1 MQDTPLADLFEP
13 ASRARWLG
21 LVDSALKGGDFEK
34 RLVSRTA
41 DGLRIEPL
49 YGPAEPAEQPVRAP
63 GPWRIAQRVDHP
75 DPAAANAQALADLE
89 GGADALVLAFAG
101 APGARGYG
109 LTPAGVEDLDA
120 ALKGVMLPLINLRVD
135 AGGQGL
141 EAAGLLMALAARR
154 GEDLSSYDLDLGI
167 DPVGVLAAT
176 GSLGAVW
183 ADVAPQ
189 LARTAADL
197 EAAGFR
203 GRAFLAD
210 GRPYHEA
217 GAGEAAELGAALA
230 TAVTYLRAL
239 EAAGHDLAT
248 ARDRIAVLLAAD
260 ADEFVTVSKF
270 RAMRRLWA
278 RVEQACGLEPKP
290 LRLHAETAW
299 RMTTKRDPFVN
310 ILRAGM
316 AAAAAGMGG
325 ADSVAVL
332 PYTQALG
339 LPDAFA
345 RRVARNSQ
353 IILIEESHL
362 ARVSDP
368 AAGAGGFEALTGEIA
383 EAAWA
388 AFQAI
393 EAEGGIVAS
402 LSVGKLQRR
411 IEAVREA
418 RAKAVATRRAPLTG
432 ASEFPNLAEK
442 PVAVLDVPRAAS
454 PRSANFGS
462 GSAVACDAL
471 PSERLAE
478 PYEAL
483 RDASDAYLAKTGRR
497 PQVFLANLGTAA
509 AFNARATFAA
519 NAFAAGGLES
529 LSNDGFTDGE
539 TLAAAFRDSGASLA
553 CICSTDAI
561 YAEQAVAAAE
571 ALTRA
576 GVGTLYLAG
585 RPADLAEPLQA
596 AGVHGFLHAGCDLL
610 ALLAAAL
617 RAAMRAPASQQAPT

>member
-1 MQDTPLADLFEP
+1 MEDRPLADLFEP
-13 ASRARWLG
+13 ADRARWLG
-21 LVDSALKGGDFEK
+21 LVEGVLKGADFEK

-49 YGPAEPAEQPVRAP
+49 YGPAEPTVQPVREP
-63 GPWRIAQRVDHP
+63 GPWRIAQRVDLP
-75 DPAAANAQALADLE
+75 DLATVNAQVLTDLE

-109 LTPAGVEDLDA
+109 LTASTVEALDA
-120 ALKGVMLPLINLRVD
+120 ALNGVMLPIIAVRLD
-135 AGGQGL
+135 AGGRGL
-141 EAAGLLMALAARR
+141 EAARLVKALAERR
-154 GEDLSSYDLDLGI
+154 GEDLSAYDLDLGI
-167 DPVGVLAAT
+167 DPIGVLAAT

-183 ADVAPQ
+183 SEIAPR
-189 LARTAADL
+189 LATTVSDL

-217 GAGEAAELGAALA
+217 GAGEAAELGAVLA
-230 TAVTYLRAL
+230 TAVAYLRAQ
-239 EAAGHDLAT
+239 EAAGRDLTT

-260 ADEFVTVSKF
+260 ADEFVTVAKF

-278 RVEQACGLEPKP
+278 RVEQVCGLDPKP

-299 RMTTKRDPFVN
+299 RMMTKRDPFVN
-310 ILRAGM
+310 ILRTGM

-325 ADSVAVL
+325 ADSVAIL
-332 PYTQALG
+332 PYTQAIG

-353 IILIEESHL
+353 IVLIEESHL

-368 AAGAGGFEALTGEIA
+368 AAGAGGFEALTGELA
-383 EAAWA
+383 EAAWQ

-393 EAEGGIVAS
+393 EAEGGIIAS

-411 IEAVREA
+411 IELTREA
-418 RAKAVATRRAPLTG
+418 RTKAVATRREPLTG

-442 PVAVLDVPRAAS
+442 PVTVLDVPRVAAPPGS
-454 PRSANFGS
+454 NFGS

-471 PSERLAE
+471 PSQRLAE

-483 RDASDAYLAKTGRR
+483 RDASDAYIAKTGRR
-497 PQVFLANLGTAA
+497 PAVFLANLGSVA

-519 NAFAAGGLES
+519 NAFAAGGIEA
-529 LSNDGFTDGE
+529 LSNEGFTNADS
-539 TLAAAFRDSGASLA
+539 LAAAFRDSGAALA

-561 YAEQAVAAAE
+561 YAERAVESAE
-571 ALTRA
+571 ALARA
-576 GVGTLYLAG
+576 GAGTIYLAG
-585 RPADLAEPLQA
+585 RPADLIEPLKQ
-596 AGVHGFLHAGCDLL
+596 AGVHAFLHVGCDLL
-610 ALLAAAL
+610 ALLNAAL
-617 RAAMRAPASQQAPT
+617 RAAMRAPAPRPEA

>member
-1 MQDTPLADLFEP
+1 MEDKPLADLFEP
-13 ASRARWLG
+13 ASRGRWLG
-21 LVDSALKGGDFEK
+21 LVEGVLKGADFEK

-49 YGPAEPAEQPVRAP
+49 YGPAEPAAQPVREP

-75 DPAAANAQALADLE
+75 DLAAANAQALSDLD

-109 LTPAGVEDLDA
+109 LNVASVEDLDA
-120 ALKGVMLPLINLRVD
+120 ALKGVMLPLINLRLD
-135 AGGQGL
+135 AGGRGL
-141 EAAGLLMALAARR
+141 EAARLVKALAERR

-183 ADVAPQ
+183 SEIAPR
-189 LARTAADL
+189 LAETAADL
-197 EAAGFR
+197 ETAGFT
-203 GRAFLAD
+203 GRVFLAD

-217 GAGEAAELGAALA
+217 GAGEAAELGAVLA
-230 TAVTYLRAL
+230 TALTYLRAL
-239 EAAGHDLAT
+239 EAAGHDLDT
-248 ARDRIAVLLAAD
+248 ARSRIAVLLAAD
-260 ADEFVTVSKF
+260 ADEFVTVAKF

-290 LRLHAETAW
+290 VRLHAETAW
-299 RMTTKRDPFVN
+299 RMMTQRDPFVN
-310 ILRAGM
+310 ILRTGM
-316 AAAAAGMGG
+316 AAASAGMGG
-325 ADSVAVL
+325 ADGVAVL

-353 IILIEESHL
+353 IVLIEESHL

-368 AAGAGGFEALTGEIA
+368 AAGAGGFEALTAEIA

-402 LSVGKLQRR
+402 LSIGKLQRR

-418 RAKAVATRRAPLTG
+418 RTKAVANRREALTG

-442 PVAVLDVPRAAS
+442 PVTVLDVPRVPA
-454 PRSANFGS
+454 PRSANFGP

-471 PSERLAE
+471 PSQRLAE

-483 RDASDAYLAKTGRR
+483 RDASDAYHAKTGRR
-497 PQVFLANLGTAA
+497 PTLFLANLGSVA

-519 NAFAAGGLES
+519 NAFAAGGIEA
-529 LSNDGFTDGE
+529 LSNDGFADADAA
-539 TLAAAFRDSGASLA
+539 AAAFRESGASLA

-561 YAEQAVAAAE
+561 YTERAVQTAE
-571 ALTRA
+571 ALARA
-576 GVGTLYLAG
+576 GAGVIYLAG
-585 RPADLAEPLQA
+585 KPADLTEPLKQ
-596 AGVHGFLHAGCDLL
+596 AGVQAFLHVGCDLL
-610 ALLAAAL
+610 TLLNGAL
-617 RAAMRAPASQQAPT
+617 RAALRPPSPQRTV

>member
-1 MQDTPLADLFEP
+1 MEDRPLADLFEP
-13 ASRARWLG
+13 ADRARWLG
-21 LVDSALKGGDFEK
+21 LVEGVLKGADFEK

-49 YGPAEPAEQPVRAP
+49 YGAAEPADQPMRAP

-75 DPAAANAQALADLE
+75 DVAAANTQALADLE

-109 LTPAGVEDLDA
+109 LTAGTVEDLDA
-120 ALKGVMLPLINLRVD
+120 ALRGVMLPLIALRLD
-135 AGGQGL
+135 AGSQGL
-141 EAAGLLMALAARR
+141 EAARLVKALAERR
-154 GEDLSSYDLDLGI
+154 GEDLSDYDLDLGI

-183 ADVAPQ
+183 SEIAPR
-189 LARTAADL
+189 LAETVSEL

-217 GAGEAAELGAALA
+217 GAGEAAELAAVLA
-230 TAVTYLRAL
+230 TALTYLRAL

-260 ADEFVTVSKF
+260 ADEFVTVAKF

-278 RVEQACGLEPKP
+278 RVEQACGLDPKP

-299 RMTTKRDPFVN
+299 RMMTKRDPFVN
-310 ILRAGM
+310 ILRTGL

-345 RRVARNSQ
+345 RRVGRNSQ
-353 IILIEESHL
+353 IVLIEESHL
-362 ARVSDP
+362 ARVGDP
-368 AAGAGGFEALTGEIA
+368 AAGAGGFEALTADIA

-388 AFQAI
+388 AFQAV

-411 IEAVREA
+411 IELTREA
-418 RAKAVATRRAPLTG
+418 RAKDVATRRATLTG

-442 PVAVLDVPRAAS
+442 PVTVLTVPPPAA
-454 PRSANFGS
+454 PRGTNFGA

-471 PSERLAE
+471 PSQRLAE

-483 RDASDAYLAKTGRR
+483 RDASDAWLAKTGRR
-497 PQVFLANLGTAA
+497 PAVFLANLGAVA

-519 NAFAAGGLES
+519 NAFAAGGIEAV
-529 LSNDGFTDGE
+529 SNDGFTE
-539 TLAAAFRDSGASLA
+539 AAAVATAFRESGATLA
-553 CICSTDAI
+553 CICSTDAL
-561 YAEQAVAAAE
+561 YAERAVETAQALAE
-571 ALTRA
+571 AGA
-576 GVGTLYLAG
+576 GAIYLAG
-585 RPADLAEPLQA
+585 KPTELSEPLKQ
-596 AGVHGFLHAGCDLL
+596 AGVHAFLHVGCDML
-610 ALLAAAL
+610 AVLNGAL
-617 RAAMRAPASQQAPT
+617 RMAVRTPSPQRTA

>member
-1 MQDTPLADLFEP
+1 MEDTPLADLFEP
-13 ASRARWLG
+13 ADRARWLG
-21 LVDSALKGGDFEK
+21 LVEGVLKGADFEK

-49 YGPAEPAEQPVRAP
+49 YGPAEPAAQPVREP

-75 DPAAANAQALADLE
+75 DIAAANALAMTDLE

-101 APGARGYG
+101 APAARGYG
-109 LTPAGVEDLDA
+109 LTAATVEDLDA
-120 ALKGVMLPLINLRVD
+120 VLKGVMLPLIALRVD

-141 EAAGLLMALAARR
+141 EVARLVKALAERR
-154 GEDLSSYDLDLGI
+154 GEDLATYDLDLGI
-167 DPVGVLAAT
+167 DPVGVLAGT

-183 ADVAPQ
+183 SEIAPRLAETVAE
-189 LARTAADL
+189 LG
-197 EAAGFR
+197 AAGFR

-217 GAGEAAELGAALA
+217 GAGEAAELGAVLA
-230 TAVTYLRAL
+230 TAVAYLRAQ
-239 EAAGHDLAT
+239 EAAGHDVDS

-260 ADEFVTVSKF
+260 ADEFVTVAKF
-270 RAMRRLWA
+270 RAVRRLWA
-278 RVEQACGLEPKP
+278 RVEQACGLDPKP
-290 LRLHAETAW
+290 LRVHAETAW
-299 RMTTKRDPFVN
+299 RMMTKRDPFVN
-310 ILRAGM
+310 ILRTGM

-345 RRVARNSQ
+345 RRVGRNSQ
-353 IILIEESHL
+353 IVLIEESHL

-368 AAGAGGFEALTGEIA
+368 AAGAGGFEALTAQIA
-383 EAAWA
+383 EAGWA
-388 AFQAI
+388 AFQTI

-411 IEAVREA
+411 IELTREA
-418 RAKAVATRRAPLTG
+418 RSKAVATRREALTG

-442 PVAVLDVPRAAS
+442 PVTVLDVAPVSAPRGS
-454 PRSANFGS
+454 NFGS
-462 GSAVACDAL
+462 GAAVACDAL
-471 PSERLAE
+471 PSQRLAE

-483 RDASDAYLAKTGRR
+483 RDASDAFLAKTGRR
-497 PQVFLANLGTAA
+497 PAVFLANLGAVA

-519 NAFAAGGLES
+519 NAFAAGGIEA
-529 LSNDGFTDGE
+529 LSNDGFTDADA
-539 TLAAAFRDSGASLA
+539 LAAAFRESGAVLA

-561 YAEQAVAAAE
+561 YAERAVAAAE
-571 ALTRA
+571 ALARA
-576 GVGTLYLAG
+576 GAGTVYLAG
-585 RPADLAEPLQA
+585 KPADLTEPLKQ
-596 AGVHGFLHAGCDLL
+596 AGVDAFLHAGCDLL
-610 ALLAAAL
+610 ALLNAAL
-617 RAAMRAPASQQAPT
+617 RTAMRAPTPQPAT

>member
-1 MQDTPLADLFEP
+1 MEDTKLADLFEP
-13 ASRARWLG
+13 ADRARWLG
-21 LVDSALKGGDFEK
+21 LVDNVLKGADFEK
-34 RLVSRTA
+34 RLVSRTS

-49 YGPAEPAEQPVRAP
+49 YPRAEPTVQPFREP
-63 GPWRIAQRVDHP
+63 GPWRVSQRVDHP
-75 DPAAANAQALADLE
+75 EIAAANAQAMTDLE
-89 GGADALVLAFAG
+89 GGTDALALVFAG
-101 APGARGYG
+101 SFAARGYG
-109 LTPAGVEDLDA
+109 LTAQTVEDLDA
-120 ALKGVMLPLINLRVD
+120 VLKGVMLPLIALRLD
-135 AGGQGL
+135 AGARGL
-141 EAAGLLMALAARR
+141 EVAGLIKGLAAHR

-167 DPVGVLAAT
+167 DPVGTLAAT

-183 ADVAPQ
+183 SEIAPR
-189 LARTAADL
+189 LAATVSDL
-197 EAAGFR
+197 EAAGFN
-203 GRAFLAD
+203 GRAFVAD

-217 GAGEAAELGAALA
+217 GAGEAAELAAVLA

-248 ARDRIAVLLAAD
+248 ARDRISVLLAAD

-270 RAMRRLWA
+270 RALRRLWA
-278 RVEQACGLEPKP
+278 RIEQACGLEPKP

-299 RMTTKRDPFVN
+299 RMMTRRDPFVN
-310 ILRAGM
+310 ILRTGM
-316 AAAAAGMGG
+316 AAASAGMGG
-325 ADSVAVL
+325 ADAVTVL
-332 PYTQALG
+332 PYTLALG

-353 IILIEESHL
+353 IVLLEESHL

-368 AAGAGGFEALTGEIA
+368 AAGAGGFEALTDQLA

-411 IEAVREA
+411 IELTREA
-418 RAKAVATRRAPLTG
+418 RAKAVATRREPLTG

-442 PVAVLDVPRAAS
+442 PVTVLDVKPVTAGPS
-454 PRSANFGS
+454 SNFGS

-471 PSERLAE
+471 PSIRLAE
-478 PYEAL
+478 PFEAL

-497 PQVFLANLGTAA
+497 PAVFLANLGSVS

-519 NAFAAGGLES
+519 NAFAAGGIEA
-529 LSNDGFTDGE
+529 LSNDGFTDPAA
-539 TLAAAFRDSGASLA
+539 LATAFRESGAALV

-561 YAEQAVAAAE
+561 YAEQAVPAAE
-571 ALTRA
+571 ALKQA
-576 GVGTLYLAG
+576 GAGTIYLAG
-585 RPADLAEPLQA
+585 KPTDLLDPLKA
-596 AGVHGFLHAGCDLL
+596 AGVHAFLHVGCDLVV
-610 ALLAAAL
+610 LLNEAL
-617 RAAMRAPASQQAPT
+617 RAAMRPPAAQ

>member
-1 MQDTPLADLFEP
+1 MEDRPLADLFEP
-13 ASRARWLG
+13 ADRARWLG
-21 LVDSALKGGDFEK
+21 LVEGVLKGADFEK

-49 YGPAEPAEQPVRAP
+49 YGPAEPAAQPVRAP

-75 DPAAANAQALADLE
+75 DLAAANAQAMTDLE
-89 GGADALVLAFAG
+89 GGADALVLTFAG
-101 APGARGYG
+101 ARGARGYG
-109 LTPAGVEDLDA
+109 LNAATVEDLDTV
-120 ALKGVMLPLINLRVD
+120 LKGVMLPLIALRLD
-135 AGGQGL
+135 AGGNGL
-141 EAAGLLMALAARR
+141 EAARLVRALAERR
-154 GEDLSSYDLDLGI
+154 GEDMASYDLDLGI
-167 DPVGVLAAT
+167 DPVGVLAAS

-183 ADVAPQ
+183 SEIAPR
-189 LARTAADL
+189 LAEITAEL
-197 EAAGFR
+197 EAAGFT

-217 GAGEAAELGAALA
+217 GSGEAAELGAVLA

-239 EAAGHDLAT
+239 EAAGHDLAA
-248 ARDRIAVLLAAD
+248 ARDRVAVLLAAD
-260 ADEFVTVSKF
+260 ADEFVTVAKF

-278 RVEQACGLEPKP
+278 RVEQACGLDPKP

-299 RMTTKRDPFVN
+299 RMMTKRDPFVN
-310 ILRAGM
+310 ILRTGM

-325 ADSVAVL
+325 ADSVAIL

-339 LPDAFA
+339 LPDSFA
-345 RRVARNSQ
+345 RRVGRNSQ
-353 IILIEESHL
+353 IVLIEESHL

-368 AAGAGGFEALTGEIA
+368 AAGAGGFETLTAEIA

-388 AFQAI
+388 EFQAI

-402 LSVGKLQRR
+402 LSVGKLQSRVER
-411 IEAVREA
+411 TREA
-418 RAKAVATRRAPLTG
+418 RAKAVASRREALTG

-442 PVAVLDVPRAAS
+442 PVTVLDIAPVAAPRG
-454 PRSANFGS
+454 ANFGS

-483 RDASDAYLAKTGRR
+483 RDASDATLAKTGRR
-497 PQVFLANLGTAA
+497 PAVFLANLGPVA

-519 NAFAAGGLES
+519 NAFAAGGIEA
-529 LSNDGFTDGE
+529 LSNDGFDDPAA
-539 TLAAAFRDSGASLA
+539 LAAAFTASGAALA

-561 YAEQAVAAAE
+561 YAERAAAAADALSRAGAGTIYLAGKPRDGAE
-571 ALTRA
+571 ALQQA
-576 GVGTLYLAG
+576 GVSA
-585 RPADLAEPLQA
+585 
-596 AGVHGFLHAGCDLL
+596 FLHVGCDML
-610 ALLAAAL
+610 ALLNAAL
-617 RAAMRAPASQQAPT
+617 RAAVRAPAPQRAG

>member
-1 MQDTPLADLFEP
+1 MEDRPLADLFEP
-13 ASRARWLG
+13 ADRARWLG
-21 LVDSALKGGDFEK
+21 LVEGVLKGGDFEK

-49 YGPAEPAEQPVRAP
+49 YGPAAPTVQPVREP

-75 DPAAANAQALADLE
+75 DLAAARAQALTDLE

-109 LTPAGVEDLDA
+109 LTASTVEDLDA
-120 ALKGVMLPLINLRVD
+120 ALKGVMLPLIALRLD
-135 AGGQGL
+135 AGGRGL
-141 EAAGLLMALAARR
+141 EAARLVKALAERR
-154 GEDLSSYDLDLGI
+154 GEDLSRYDLDLGI

-183 ADVAPQ
+183 SDIAPR
-189 LARTAADL
+189 LAGIAADL

-217 GAGEAAELGAALA
+217 GSGEAAELGAVLA
-230 TAVTYLRAL
+230 TALAYLRAQ

-248 ARDRIAVLLAAD
+248 ARDRIAVLLTAD
-260 ADEFVTVSKF
+260 ADEFVTVAKF
-270 RAMRRLWA
+270 RAVRRLWA
-278 RVEQACGLEPKP
+278 RVEQACGLDPKP

-299 RMTTKRDPFVN
+299 RMMTRRDPFVN
-310 ILRAGM
+310 ILRTGM

-353 IILIEESHL
+353 IVLIEESHL

-368 AAGAGGFEALTGEIA
+368 AAGAGGFEALTAELA

-388 AFQAI
+388 AFQTI

-411 IEAVREA
+411 IALTREA
-418 RAKAVATRRAPLTG
+418 RTKAVATRREPLTG

-442 PVAVLDVPRAAS
+442 PVTVLDVPPVAAPS
-454 PRSANFGS
+454 GSHFGS
-462 GSAVACDAL
+462 GAAVACDAL
-471 PSERLAE
+471 PAQRLAE

-483 RDASDAYLAKTGRR
+483 RDASDAYLAKIGRR
-497 PQVFLANLGTAA
+497 PAVFLANLGSVA

-519 NAFAAGGLES
+519 NAFAAGGIEA
-529 LSNDGFTDGE
+529 LSNEGFTDADA
-539 TLAAAFRDSGASLA
+539 LAAAFRDSGAALA

-561 YAEQAVAAAE
+561 YAERAVAAAE
-571 ALTRA
+571 ALARA
-576 GVGTLYLAG
+576 GAGTIYLAG
-585 RPADLAEPLQA
+585 KPADLIEPLKQ
-596 AGVHGFLHAGCDLL
+596 AGVHAFLHIGCDLL
-610 ALLAAAL
+610 ALLDAAL
-617 RAAMRAPASQQAPT
+617 RTAIRASAPQRAG

>member
-1 MQDTPLADLFEP
+1 MEDRPLADLFEP
-13 ASRARWLG
+13 ADRARWLG
-21 LVDSALKGGDFEK
+21 LVEGVLKGADFEK

-49 YGPAEPAEQPVRAP
+49 YGPAEPAAQPVRPP

-75 DPAAANAQALADLE
+75 DPGAANTQALIDLE

-109 LTPAGVEDLDA
+109 LAATTVEDLDA
-120 ALKGVMLPLINLRVD
+120 ALKGVMLPLISLRLD
-135 AGGQGL
+135 AGGRGL
-141 EAAGLLMALAARR
+141 EAARMVRALAERR
-154 GEDLSSYDLDLGI
+154 GEDLSTYDLDLGL

-183 ADVAPQ
+183 RDIAPRLAETVAE
-189 LARTAADL
+189 L
-197 EAAGFR
+197 EASGFT

-217 GAGEAAELGAALA
+217 GAGEAAEVGAALS

-248 ARDRIAVLLAAD
+248 ARDRISVLLAAD
-260 ADEFVTVSKF
+260 ADEFVTVAKF

-299 RMTTKRDPFVN
+299 RMMTKRDPFVN
-310 ILRAGM
+310 ILRTGM

-339 LPDAFA
+339 LPDPFA

-353 IILIEESHL
+353 IVLIEEAHL

-368 AAGAGGFEALTGEIA
+368 AAGAGGFEALTAEIA

-411 IEAVREA
+411 IEATRET
-418 RAKAVATRRAPLTG
+418 RTKAVATRRAPLTG

-442 PVAVLDVPRAAS
+442 PVAVLDVPPVAAPPGS
-454 PRSANFGS
+454 NFGS

-471 PSERLAE
+471 PSQRLAE

-483 RDASDAYLAKTGRR
+483 RDASDAYHAKTGQR
-497 PQVFLANLGTAA
+497 PAVFLANLGPVA

-519 NAFAAGGLES
+519 NAFAAGGIEA
-529 LSNDGFTDGE
+529 LSNDGFTD
-539 TLAAAFRDSGASLA
+539 AAALAEAYAASGAPLA

-561 YAEQAVAAAE
+561 YAERAVPAAE

-576 GVGTLYLAG
+576 GAGTIYLAG
-585 RPADLAEPLQA
+585 KPADLIEPLRQ
-596 AGVHGFLHAGCDLL
+596 AGVSDFLHASCDLL
-610 ALLAAAL
+610 AVLNAAL
-617 RAAMRAPASQQAPT
+617 RAAMRPSVQPRTP

>member
-1 MQDTPLADLFEP
+1 MEDRPLADLFEP
-13 ASRARWLG
+13 ANRARWLG
-21 LVDSALKGGDFEK
+21 LVEGVLKGADFEK

-49 YGPAEPAEQPVRAP
+49 YGPADAVAQPVRAP

-75 DPAAANAQALADLE
+75 DLATANAQALADLE

-109 LTPAGVEDLDA
+109 LTATTVEDLDT
-120 ALKGVMLPLINLRVD
+120 ALEGVMLPLIALRLD
-135 AGGQGL
+135 AGGRGL
-141 EAAGLLMALAARR
+141 EAARLVLALAERR
-154 GEDLSSYDLDLGI
+154 GEDLSTYDLDLGI

-183 ADVAPQ
+183 SEIAPR
-189 LARTAADL
+189 LAETAAAL
-197 EAAGFR
+197 ETSGFQ

-217 GAGEAAELGAALA
+217 GASEAAEIGAVLA
-230 TAVTYLRAL
+230 TAVAYLRAL
-239 EAAGHDLAT
+239 EAAGQDLAT
-248 ARDRIAVLLAAD
+248 ARDRVAVLLAAD
-260 ADEFVTVSKF
+260 ADEFVTIAKF

-299 RMTTKRDPFVN
+299 RMMTKRDPFVN
-310 ILRAGM
+310 ILRTGM

-353 IILIEESHL
+353 IVLIEEAHL

-368 AAGAGGFEALTGEIA
+368 AAGAGGFEALTGAIA
-383 EAAWA
+383 EAAWQ
-388 AFQAI
+388 AFQAV

-411 IEAVREA
+411 IEVTREA
-418 RAKAVATRRAPLTG
+418 RTKAVASRREALTG

-442 PVAVLDVPRAAS
+442 PVTVLYVPRV
-454 PRSANFGS
+454 SAPGGSNFGS
-462 GSAVACDAL
+462 GLAVACDAL
-471 PSERLAE
+471 PTQRLAE
-478 PYEAL
+478 PYETL

-497 PQVFLANLGTAA
+497 PAVFLANLGPVA

-519 NAFAAGGLES
+519 NAFAAGGIEA
-529 LSNDGFTDGE
+529 LSNEGFDDPAA
-539 TLAAAFRDSGASLA
+539 LAEAFTASGASLA

-561 YAEQAVAAAE
+561 YAERAVRAAE
-571 ALTRA
+571 ALSRTGA
-576 GVGTLYLAG
+576 GTVYLAG
-585 RPADLAEPLQA
+585 KPGDLAEPLQQ
-596 AGVHGFLHAGCDLL
+596 AGVTTFLHVGCDML
-610 ALLAAAL
+610 ALLNAAL
-617 RAAMRAPASQQAPT
+617 RAAMRTPASPRAA

>member
-1 MQDTPLADLFEP
+1 MEDTPLADLFEP
-13 ASRARWLG
+13 ADRARWLG
-21 LVDSALKGGDFEK
+21 LVEGVLKGADFEK

-49 YGPAEPAEQPVRAP
+49 YGPAKPAVQPVREP

-75 DPAAANAQALADLE
+75 DIAAANAQAITDLE

-101 APGARGYG
+101 APAARGYG
-109 LTPAGVEDLDA
+109 LTAATVEDLDA
-120 ALKGVMLPLINLRVD
+120 VLKGVMLPLIALRVD
-135 AGGQGL
+135 AGGRGL
-141 EAAGLLMALAARR
+141 EIARLVKALAERR
-154 GEDLSSYDLDLGI
+154 GEDLATYDLDLGI

-183 ADVAPQ
+183 SEIAPRLAETVAE
-189 LARTAADL
+189 LG
-197 EAAGFR
+197 AAGFR

-217 GAGEAAELGAALA
+217 GAGEAAELGAVLA
-230 TAVTYLRAL
+230 TAVAYLRAQ
-239 EAAGHDLAT
+239 EAAGHDLDS

-260 ADEFVTVSKF
+260 ADEFVTVAKF
-270 RAMRRLWA
+270 RAVRRLWA
-278 RVEQACGLEPKP
+278 RVEQACGLDPKP
-290 LRLHAETAW
+290 LRVHAETAW
-299 RMTTKRDPFVN
+299 RMMTKRDPFVN
-310 ILRAGM
+310 ILRTGM

-345 RRVARNSQ
+345 RRVGRNSQ
-353 IILIEESHL
+353 IVLIEESHL

-368 AAGAGGFEALTGEIA
+368 AAGAGGFEALTAQIA
-383 EAAWA
+383 EAGWA
-388 AFQAI
+388 AFQTI

-411 IEAVREA
+411 IELIQEA
-418 RAKAVATRRAPLTG
+418 RAKAVATRREALTG

-442 PVAVLDVPRAAS
+442 PVTVLDVAPVSAPRGS
-454 PRSANFGS
+454 NFGS

-471 PSERLAE
+471 PSQRLAE
-478 PYEAL
+478 PYETL
-483 RDASDAYLAKTGRR
+483 RDASDAFLAKTGRR
-497 PQVFLANLGTAA
+497 PAVFLANLGAVA

-519 NAFAAGGLES
+519 NAFAAGGIEA
-529 LSNDGFTDGE
+529 LSNDGFTDADA
-539 TLAAAFRDSGASLA
+539 LAAAFRDSGAALA

-561 YAEQAVAAAE
+561 YAERAVATAE
-571 ALTRA
+571 ALARA
-576 GVGTLYLAG
+576 GAGTVYLAG
-585 RPADLAEPLQA
+585 KPADLSEPLKQ
-596 AGVHGFLHAGCDLL
+596 AGVDAFLHVGCDLL
-610 ALLAAAL
+610 ALLNAAL
-617 RAAMRAPASQQAPT
+617 RTAMRAPTQQPAT

>member
-1 MQDTPLADLFEP
+1 MEDTPLADLFEP
-13 ASRARWLG
+13 ADRARWLG
-21 LVDSALKGGDFEK
+21 LVEGVLKGADFEK

-49 YGPAEPAEQPVRAP
+49 YGPAEPAAQPVREP

-75 DPAAANAQALADLE
+75 DIAAANAQAMTDLE

-101 APGARGYG
+101 APAARGYG
-109 LTPAGVEDLDA
+109 LTAATVEDLDA
-120 ALKGVMLPLINLRVD
+120 VLKGVMLPLITLRVD
-135 AGGQGL
+135 AGGRGL
-141 EAAGLLMALAARR
+141 EIARLVKDLAERR

-183 ADVAPQ
+183 SEIAPRLAETVAE
-189 LARTAADL
+189 LGT
-197 EAAGFR
+197 AGFR

-217 GAGEAAELGAALA
+217 GAGEAAELGAVLA
-230 TAVTYLRAL
+230 TAVAYLRAQ
-239 EAAGHDLAT
+239 EAAGHDLDS
-248 ARDRIAVLLAAD
+248 ARERIAVLLAAD
-260 ADEFVTVSKF
+260 ADEFVTVAKF
-270 RAMRRLWA
+270 RAVRRLWA
-278 RVEQACGLEPKP
+278 RVEQACGLDPKP
-290 LRLHAETAW
+290 LRVHAETAW
-299 RMTTKRDPFVN
+299 RMMTKRDPFVN
-310 ILRAGM
+310 ILRTGM

-325 ADSVAVL
+325 ADSVTVL

-345 RRVARNSQ
+345 RRVGRNSQ
-353 IILIEESHL
+353 IVLIEESHL

-368 AAGAGGFEALTGEIA
+368 AAGAGGFEALTAQLA
-383 EAAWA
+383 EAGWA

-393 EAEGGIVAS
+393 EAEGGSVAS

-411 IEAVREA
+411 IELTREA
-418 RAKAVATRRAPLTG
+418 RSKAVSTRREALTG

-442 PVAVLDVPRAAS
+442 PVTVLDVAPV
-454 PRSANFGS
+454 SAPPGSNFGS

-471 PSERLAE
+471 PSQRLAE

-483 RDASDAYLAKTGRR
+483 RDASDAFLAKTGRR
-497 PQVFLANLGTAA
+497 PAVFLANLGAVA

-519 NAFAAGGLES
+519 NAFAAGGIEA
-529 LSNDGFTDGE
+529 LSNDGFTDADA
-539 TLAAAFRDSGASLA
+539 LAAAFRESGAALA

-561 YAEQAVAAAE
+561 YAERAVATAE
-571 ALTRA
+571 ALARA
-576 GVGTLYLAG
+576 GAGTVYLAG
-585 RPADLAEPLQA
+585 KPADLSEPLKQ
-596 AGVHGFLHAGCDLL
+596 AGVDAFLHVGCDLL
-610 ALLAAAL
+610 ALLNAAL
-617 RAAMRAPASQQAPT
+617 RTAMRAPTQQPAT